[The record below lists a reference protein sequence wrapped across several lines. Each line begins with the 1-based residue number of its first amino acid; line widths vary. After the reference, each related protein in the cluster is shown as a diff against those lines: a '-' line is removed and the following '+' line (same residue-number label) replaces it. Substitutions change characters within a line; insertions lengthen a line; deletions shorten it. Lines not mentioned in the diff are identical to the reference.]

1 MPLDIDVRHRGD
13 KSIVTMVGVI
23 DETAEFEL
31 LDELRDRAEFNMKGV
46 RRVNSFGARSWMD
59 VIRALGKKIQ
69 LEFVECTSCVIDQ
82 LNMLEGFLGHG
93 RVVSFY
99 AAMLCEHCDKG
110 SNHLFIAREVKS
122 LDGRLPR
129 VECETCGALMILDD
143 LEEQYLLFIRE
154 PTRT

>member
-1 MPLDIDVRHRGD
+1 MSMDIEVRHLGD
-13 KSIVTMVGVI
+13 KSIVTLTGVI
-23 DETAEFEL
+23 DEGADFEKL
-31 LDELRDRAEFNMKGV
+31 AELRGSAEFNMKGV

-59 VIRALGKKIQ
+59 VIRELGTKMQ
-69 LEFVECTSCVIDQ
+69 LEFVECTSCIIDQ

-99 AAMLCEHCDKG
+99 ASMLCEHCDKG
-110 SNHLFIAREVKS
+110 SDHLFVARDVKN

-129 VECETCGALMILDD
+129 VECETCGGMMILDD

-154 PTRT
+154 PTRS